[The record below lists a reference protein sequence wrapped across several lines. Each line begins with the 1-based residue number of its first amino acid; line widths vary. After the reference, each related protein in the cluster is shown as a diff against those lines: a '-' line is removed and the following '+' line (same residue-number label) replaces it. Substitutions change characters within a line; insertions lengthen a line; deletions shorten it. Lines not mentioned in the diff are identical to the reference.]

1 MQTRI
6 GFKKT
11 ALALVLASTLG
22 STLTA
27 CSGSSGSN
35 STPAKNLAISGFA
48 VKGLLVNATITAY
61 SLDKT
66 LVLATVQTTADGS
79 YVLPDID
86 HVGAILVELTT
97 NANTTTVC
105 DSAIGCAIGDSGNT
119 ASFGDSYAFNDPD
132 FILSAVLPDAKLAK
146 QQKLMVTPITHL
158 AAKRIAETGVT
169 SASDIQGSVNAT
181 ATLLGLSGI
190 DINALAPVD
199 ITDSE
204 AVANATGDAQLY
216 GAMVGAIATLAEKNT
231 GASVADVLEILADD
245 FSADGGLSGHSDD
258 ASKITLDSIFDAAAE
273 VVTASEAKAV
283 VDQVSLDLSGAAT
296 ILATEDQAANAV
308 AADAEIAP
316 EVIPVEPEDPTSDA
330 ALLTALLNDVSTWD
344 AAFDAAS
351 DKGIYQPFENQLEA
365 TQDIVDAV
373 SEQSKLVT
381 SAEAFFIKKP
391 NTADEENESG
401 PLLNSAQV
409 IVDGIELAA
418 FIERHYRLAGTA
430 PTAQLSLTDAIA
442 LGYDGGFVTGS
453 GFGTGFSS
461 EFNSAAEQTVTIQ
474 PQFNNAGRMLSADI
488 AFAHAGG
495 TDNSDQAS
503 TETAELTFTVARDE
517 GIASASATEL
527 EYSVTSIVG
536 INDDDGI
543 RGNIDD
549 MTVIGDGGKV
559 VLGFANAS
567 ALQSF
572 IGAVENDLAISLAD
586 ITALD
591 FNVDIGMSTGSAGD
605 VADTERVEF
614 AMDISF
620 AKAQGVDAA
629 STLEVSFGIEAENT
643 ASNESISG
651 TYELEF
657 GGNLTEEVSEF
668 DASDFTH
675 ELVLNAYTMAFNGQ
689 VTATADDD
697 SSIEFNGSIT
707 SDFDLLPIS
716 NEESGEDA
724 DDFDQRLN
732 SASTSYNGSI
742 VLTDANQ
749 YSTSFAGSMSA
760 ILDTLKTADGSNLVL
775 AGKSQIEVSN
785 LTLLGTLSTQTE
797 EGNASVE
804 LNAATAFDR
813 SNMVFTDLN
822 FPAPNDRF
830 ADINY
835 SFSEI
840 TSSVLFEGQAA
851 QPSSLIMT
859 ADIATSLNAEI
870 ANLNSQ
876 LDGLNA
882 ELAYPLV
889 DDGIITAEISLDNC
903 RSFSTTK
910 YCYLT
915 VNGVSK
921 GSKLVSAE
929 NTLLSALNQYWVQ
942 NYDLPNNMFSPFIN
956 VNSEVNNFIVRR
968 NTYDLINF
976 TSFQDQQ
983 AEMTADYDDLEMDLS
998 IFEDETHF
1006 PKMTTTLQMDTRL
1019 AGIDD
1024 GQIKLTATNTGQE
1037 DFVGSV
1043 FLRYGD
1049 RSIKLDVDS
1058 KDLSASNSSFVTI
1071 SNGNISMKIVAT
1083 CATDRNDD
1091 GIHDNEGIAAC
1102 SEELNFSGDIYV
1114 NDSTE
1119 KVAVIEDRDGLV
1131 VIKFVAGNSLGVV
1144 MTPNFDIVR
1153 Q

>member
-11 ALALVLASTLG
+11 ALSLALTSTLALTLASTLSG
-22 STLTA
+22 CSD
-27 CSGSSGSN
+27 SGSDN
-35 STPAKNLAISGFA
+35 NNPQATKNLAISGFA
-48 VKGLLVNATITAY
+48 VKGLLVNATVTAY
-61 SLDKT
+61 SLDKST
-66 LVLATVQTTADGS
+66 ILATIKTAVDGS
-79 YVLPDID
+79 YTLPDID

-97 NANTTTVC
+97 NTNTTTVC
-105 DSAIGCAIGDSGNT
+105 DSAIGCATGDSGNT

-132 FILSAVLPDAKLAK
+132 FILSSVLPDAKLAK

-258 ASKITLDSIFDAAAE
+258 ANKITLDSIFDAAAE
-273 VVTASEAKAV
+273 VVTASEAKAI

-351 DKGIYQPFENQLEA
+351 DKGIYQPFEDQLEA

-373 SEQSKLVT
+373 SDQSKLIT
-381 SAEAFFIKKP
+381 SAEAFFIKKS
-391 NTADEENESG
+391 NTADEENENG

-430 PTAQLSLTDAIA
+430 PTAQLSLADAIA
-442 LGYDGGFVTGS
+442 LGYDGGFVSGS
-453 GFGTGFSS
+453 GFGSGLNT
-461 EFNSAAEQTVTIQ
+461 AAEQTVTIQ
-474 PQFNNAGRMLSADI
+474 PQFNTAGRMLSADI
-488 AFAHAGG
+488 AFAYI
-495 TDNSDQAS
+495 NSDQAS

-517 GIASASATEL
+517 GIASATEL
-527 EYSVTSIVG
+527 EYSVTAIVG

-559 VLGFANAS
+559 ALGFANAS

-572 IGAVENDLAISLAD
+572 IGATENDLAISLAD
-586 ITALD
+586 VTALD
-591 FNVDIGMSTGSAGD
+591 FNVDIGMSTGSAGN
-605 VADTERVEF
+605 VADSERVEF

-629 STLEVSFGIEAENT
+629 TTLQLSFGIEAENT

-657 GGNLTEEVSEF
+657 GGNLSEEVNEF

-675 ELVLNAYTMAFNGQ
+675 ELVLNAYSMAFNGQ
-689 VTATADDD
+689 VSATADDD
-697 SSIEFNGSIT
+697 SSVVFNGSIT
-707 SDFDLLPIS
+707 SDFDLLPTSDDAID
-716 NEESGEDA
+716 DA
-724 DDFDQRLN
+724 DNFDLRLN
-732 SASTSYNGSI
+732 QANTSYSGSI

-749 YSTSFAGSMSA
+749 YSTSFVGSMSA
-760 ILDTLKTADGSNLVL
+760 KLDTLKTADGTNLVL
-775 AGKSQIEVSN
+775 AGESQLEVST

-822 FPAPNDRF
+822 FPAPRDRF

-835 SFSEI
+835 SFSEV

-903 RSFSTTK
+903 VSYSTTK

-915 VNGVSK
+915 INGVSK
-921 GSKLVSAE
+921 GSKSVSAD
-929 NTLLSALNQYWVQ
+929 NALLSVLNQYWVQ
-942 NYDLPNNMFSPFIN
+942 NYDLPNNMFSPFVN

-983 AEMTADYDDLEMDLS
+983 AQMTADYDDLEMDLS

-1043 FLRYGD
+1043 FLRYGL
-1049 RSIKLDVDS
+1049 RSLKLDVDS
-1058 KDLSASNSSFVTI
+1058 EDLASSNSSFVTI
-1071 SNGNISMKIVAT
+1071 SNDSISMKIVAT
-1083 CATDRNDD
+1083 CATDLNDD
-1091 GIHDNEGIAAC
+1091 GIHDNEGIASC
-1102 SEELNFSGDIYV
+1102 SEELNFSGDIFV
-1114 NDSTE
+1114 NDGAD
-1119 KVAVIEDRDGLV
+1119 KVAVIEDRDGLA
-1131 VIKFVAGNSLGVV
+1131 VIKFVAGNSMGIVL
-1144 MTPNFDIVR
+1144 TPNFDIVR